1 MRAVKH
7 ASLTK
12 QPHSDAGSLAPADI
26 RAQSDE
32 QRLYVVPPD
41 GRAGGATEDRAER
54 LLMSTVQSVYVIL
67 WN

>member
-1 MRAVKH
+1 MRD
-7 ASLTK
+7 
-12 QPHSDAGSLAPADI
+12 PFAPADI

-54 LLMSTVQSVYVIL
+54 LLMSTVQSVCDTVEL
-67 WN
+67 G